1 MIKYAQL
8 IKSKISGKKYT
19 MIFYDA
25 DRKKVKTTHFGQA
38 GANDYTT
45 HGSNREERKTAY
57 INRHK
62 ATESWNTPTSAGAC
76 ARWILWNKT
85 SVSASFTDY
94 LRRFNLSKY

>member
-8 IKSKISGKKYT
+8 VKSKISGKKYT

-25 DRKKVKTTHFGQA
+25 DRKKLKTTHFGQA

-45 HGSNREERKTAY
+45 HGTNREERKTAY

-62 ATESWNTPTSAGAC
+62 SNESWNTPTSSGSC

-85 SVSASFTDY
+85 SVSSSYTDY
-94 LRRFNLSKY
+94 LRKFNLSKY

>member
-8 IKSKISGKKYT
+8 VKSKISGKKYT

-38 GANDYTT
+38 GAKDYTT
-45 HGSNREERKTAY
+45 HGNNREERKTAY

-62 ATESWNTPTSAGAC
+62 SNESWNTPTSAGSLAKH
-76 ARWILWNKT
+76 ILWNKT
-85 SVSASFTDY
+85 TVSASYTDY
-94 LRRFNLSKY
+94 LRKFNLSKY

>member
-8 IKSKISGKKYT
+8 VKSKVSGKKYT

-45 HGSNREERKTAY
+45 HGTNREERKTAY

-62 ATESWNTPTSAGAC
+62 SNESWNTPTSGGSLAKH
-76 ARWILWNKT
+76 ILWNKT
-85 SVSASFTDY
+85 SVSASYSDY
-94 LRRFNLSKY
+94 LRKFNLSKY

>member
-8 IKSKISGKKYT
+8 VKSKVSGKKYT

-25 DRKKVKTTHFGQA
+25 DRKKVKSISFGQA

-45 HGSNREERKTAY
+45 HGTNREERKTAY

-62 ATESWNTPTSAGAC
+62 SNESWNTPTSAGSLAKH
-76 ARWILWNKT
+76 ILWNKT
-85 SVSASFTDY
+85 SVSASYSDY
-94 LRRFNLSKY
+94 LRKFNLSKY

>member
-8 IKSKISGKKYT
+8 VKSKISGKKYT

-38 GANDYTT
+38 GAKDYTT
-45 HGSNREERKTAY
+45 HGNNREERKTAY

-62 ATESWNTPTSAGAC
+62 SNESWNTPTSAGSLAKH
-76 ARWILWNKT
+76 ILWNKT
-85 SVSASFTDY
+85 SVSASYTDY
-94 LRRFNLSKY
+94 LRKFNLSKY

>member
-8 IKSKISGKKYT
+8 VKSKISGKKYT

-45 HGSNREERKTAY
+45 HGTNREERNSAY

-62 ATESWNTPTSAGAC
+62 SNESWNTPTSAGSLAKH
-76 ARWILWNKT
+76 ILWNKT
-85 SVSASFTDY
+85 SVSASYTDY
-94 LRRFNLSKY
+94 LRKFNLSKY